1 MRLNPGQFRP
11 IFAFA
16 SIICFALWVLL
27 VHCARQGTPSIG
39 LAPRDDSS
47 NISIMDAIYN
57 ETLGFTLPERTDKRD
72 ALSLSSALTGFKIT
86 WQDGVKGETI
96 PDTALPVGWNR
107 KGGAKDTN
115 LGSWRGHANAMR
127 RIIDDNLPSA
137 LIVEDDLYRFALAA
151 RELQTEGSWLHED
164 PYLHKNN
171 PNPVTQSPYG
181 RHWDLLWLGSCQA
194 SFNADLPEDLSI
206 PKDQQ
211 DNRQVLIENDDTVPS
226 QKHRSGNNRFEW
238 DAYPN
243 NTRIVYVQGDHIC
256 TYAYALTQLGA
267 RRALEYMSLRGQHKN
282 FDHHL
287 SDLCHTMGN
296 GMRCIGI
303 VPSLFVHHR
312 PRGLDIGYGTT
323 VGAASPAFRETG
335 STNGIL
341 YSTRLNLQ
349 RLLRSE
355 KPEMQWDD

>member
-1 MRLNPGQFRP
+1 
-11 IFAFA
+11 
-16 SIICFALWVLL
+16 
-27 VHCARQGTPSIG
+27 
-39 LAPRDDSS
+39 
-47 NISIMDAIYN
+47 MDALYN
-57 ETLGFTLPERTDKRD
+57 DTLGFTKVIAISLPERTDKRD

-96 PDTALPVGWNR
+96 PDKALPVGWNR

-115 LGSWRGHANAMR
+115 VGSWRGHINAMR
-127 RIIDDNLPSA
+127 RIIDDDLPSA
-137 LIVEDDLYRFALAA
+137 LIVEDDVDWDVNIKSQLYRFALAA
-151 RELQTEGSWLHED
+151 RELQAKRSWLHED

-171 PNPVTQSPYG
+171 PNPVAQSPYG
-181 RHWDLLWLGSCQA
+181 QYWDLLWLGSCQA

-287 SDLCHTMGN
+287 SDLCRTMGN

-312 PRGLDIGYGTT
+312 PRGLVSGDSDIGYGAT
-323 VGAASPAFRETG
+323 VGAVSPAFRETG

>member
-1 MRLNPGQFRP
+1 
-11 IFAFA
+11 
-16 SIICFALWVLL
+16 
-27 VHCARQGTPSIG
+27 
-39 LAPRDDSS
+39 
-47 NISIMDAIYN
+47 MDAVYN
-57 ETLGFTLPERTDKRD
+57 ETLGFTQVIAVSLPERTDKRD

-96 PDTALPVGWNR
+96 PDRALPVGWNR

-115 LGSWRGHANAMR
+115 LGSWRGHVNAIR
-127 RIIDDNLPSA
+127 RIIDDDLPSA
-137 LIVEDDLYRFALAA
+137 LIVEDDVDWDVNIKLQLYRFALAA
-151 RELQTEGSWLHED
+151 KELQTKGSWLYEVPFPQKD
-164 PYLHKNN
+164 N
-171 PNPVTQSPYG
+171 PNPVTESPYG

-206 PKDQQ
+206 PNDLQ
-211 DNRQVLIENDDTVPS
+211 DNRQVFIENDDTVPS

-287 SDLCHTMGN
+287 SDLCRTMGN
-296 GMRCIGI
+296 GIRCIGI
-303 VPSLFVHHR
+303 VPSLFMHHR
-312 PRGLDIGYGTT
+312 PRGLVSGDSDIGYGTT
-323 VGAASPAFRETG
+323 GGAGSPAFRETG
-335 STNGIL
+335 STSGIL
-341 YSTRLNLQ
+341 YSTRLNVQ
-349 RLLRSE
+349 RLLRGE
-355 KPEMQWDD
+355 KPEMQWND

>member
-1 MRLNPGQFRP
+1 MRLKPGQFRP

-16 SIICFALWVLL
+16 SIICFALWALL
-27 VHCARQGTPSIG
+27 VPCARKGIFSISIG

-47 NISIMDAIYN
+47 NISIRDALYN
-57 ETLGFTLPERTDKRD
+57 DTLGFTKVIAISLPERTDKRD

-96 PDTALPVGWNR
+96 PDKALPVGWNR
-107 KGGAKDTN
+107 KGGAKDAN
-115 LGSWRGHANAMR
+115 VGSWRGHINAMR
-127 RIIDDNLPSA
+127 RIIDDDLPSA
-137 LIVEDDLYRFALAA
+137 LIVEDDVDWDVNIKSQLYRFALAA
-151 RELQTEGSWLHED
+151 RELQTERSWLHED

-171 PNPVTQSPYG
+171 PNP
-181 RHWDLLWLGSCQA
+181 
-194 SFNADLPEDLSI
+194 
-206 PKDQQ
+206 
-211 DNRQVLIENDDTVPS
+211 NDDTVPS
-226 QKHRSGNNRFEW
+226 RKHRSGNNRFEW

-287 SDLCHTMGN
+287 SDLCRTMGN

-312 PRGLDIGYGTT
+312 PRGLVSGDSDIGYGATA
-323 VGAASPAFRETG
+323 GAASPAFRETG